1 MEKNLNIT
9 NSRYSGQILSVRGKK
24 DSLISLFISIE
35 FFQIVVYLTLFVLK
49 RYLVSDFIAS
59 NY

>member
-24 DSLISLFISIE
+24 DSLISLFILIE

>member
-24 DSLISLFISIE
+24 DSLISLTILIDFS
-35 FFQIVVYLTLFVLK
+35 QIVVYMTFFV
-49 RYLVSDFIAS
+49 
-59 NY
+59 